1 MTMRLQQW
9 LWTVCLMAVV
19 FTLSACTTND
29 ATSDTAESA
38 TPAEP
43 PAVSEITEALRSPGD
58 SLPILSGPAT
68 VEMQVNGGRVV
79 IELDGENA
87 PITAGNFVDLVQR
100 DFYDGI
106 LFHRVVKSPEPFVV
120 QGGDPQ
126 TKDPSIPES
135 LWGTGGFV
143 DPETQQPRDIPL
155 EIKPAGAEEP
165 VYSRTFEALR
175 VQNPPELR
183 HTRGAVAMARSQL
196 PDSASSQFYIA
207 LSDLPFLD
215 GSYAVFGYV
224 TEGMDI
230 VDGIEMG
237 DVIESIGVVSGLENL
252 QQPE

>member
-9 LWTVCLMAVV
+9 LWTVCLMTVV

-29 ATSDTAESA
+29 ATNDVTESSS
-38 TPAEP
+38 PAEVP
-43 PAVSEITEALRSPGD
+43 IVPEVTEALRPGD
-58 SLPILSGPAT
+58 GLPVLLGAAT
-68 VEMQVNGGRVV
+68 VEMQINGGRVLMT
-79 IELDGENA
+79 LDGENA

-100 DFYDGI
+100 GFYDGV

-120 QGGDPQ
+120 QAGDPQ

-143 DPETQQPRDIPL
+143 DPDTQQPREIPL
-155 EIKPAGAEEP
+155 EIKPAGAAEP
-165 VYSRTFEALR
+165 VYSRTFETLR
-175 VQNPPELR
+175 VQEPPELQ
-183 HTRGAVAMARSQL
+183 HTRGAIAMARSQL

-207 LSDLPFLD
+207 LGELPFLD

-230 VDGIEMG
+230 VDDIEMG
-237 DVIESIGVVSGLENL
+237 DVIESVTVTSGLENL